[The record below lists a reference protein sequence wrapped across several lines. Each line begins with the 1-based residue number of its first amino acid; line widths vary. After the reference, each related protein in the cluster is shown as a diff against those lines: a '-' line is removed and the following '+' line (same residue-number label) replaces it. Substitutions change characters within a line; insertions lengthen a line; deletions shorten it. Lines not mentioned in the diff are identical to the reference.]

1 MVRPITVDIAGTA
14 WPTYKL
20 EALAAGLVTCL
31 ILALITGSLQI
42 AVLVAATVGGARW
55 AIGGRRTMIRPWHAA
70 PWRRYRR
77 PYGTR
82 RHHRPSD
89 VVPR

>member
-1 MVRPITVDIAGTA
+1 MVHPITVDIAGTA

-31 ILALITGSLQI
+31 ILALITGSLQM

-55 AIGGRRTMIRPWHAA
+55 IIGRVGTQRRSDS
-70 PWRRYRR
+70 
-77 PYGTR
+77 TR
-82 RHHRPSD
+82 RADRLLSAG
-89 VVPR
+89 